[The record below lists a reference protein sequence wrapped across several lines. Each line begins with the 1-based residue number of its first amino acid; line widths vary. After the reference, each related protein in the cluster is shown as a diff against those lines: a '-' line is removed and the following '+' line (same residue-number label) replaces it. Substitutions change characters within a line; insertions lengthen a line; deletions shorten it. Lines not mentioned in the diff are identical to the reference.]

1 MKYTLILIPV
11 ALFLLL
17 FSCKSEEE
25 KVRCYD
31 PKKRNP
37 NAVCTAIY
45 DPVCGCDG
53 KTYSNPCEATNSGI
67 TSYTGGKCLGQ

>member
-1 MKYTLILIPV
+1 MKILLSIL
-11 ALFLLL
+11 AITFSLSL

-37 NAVCTAIY
+37 NAVCNTIY

-53 KTYSNPCEATNSGI
+53 KTYSNPCEATNAGI
-67 TSYTGGKCLGQ
+67 TSYTGGKCIGQ

>member
-1 MKYTLILIPV
+1 MKILLIL
-11 ALFLLL
+11 LTFSFSLSF

-37 NAVCTAIY
+37 NAACNAIY

-53 KTYSNPCEATNSGI
+53 KTYSNPCEATNAGI
-67 TSYTGGKCLGQ
+67 TSYTGGKCIGQ